1 VFASDRSITRAA
13 RRRGTPAVLG
23 SAVSLGYGQ
32 RAMPG
37 VTRRQRAVAAGFAAA
52 LAAGFVLLWAMRDGL
67 SPTLDASSYLSG
79 TREVSGWHPLTT
91 RLAPSFSN
99 FDVIEFLDRG
109 GRLPF
114 VDFPVGYPLLAGVLA
129 LFVGAKSALV
139 LVCAG
144 SVIGVVVLVVLG
156 ARGADLNG
164 ATLGAR
170 LAVGTGIVG
179 LSTYRV
185 LTRSVLSEPLFCVIV
200 VGLLAALLRYRRTG
214 KGWWGCLAL
223 AAGAGL
229 VRFVGAPLALLI
241 VPERRRRDGGVRAP
255 LLWGAVAIV
264 LPAVNML
271 WAGAAGGG
279 HRAGWRGLESADVKL
294 FTRSVGGW
302 VDGRQGNIGLT
313 YFGGEGPAWWS
324 WPLTVAWLAAG
335 VLAVLGVARLV
346 RSRLPEPLE
355 LALAASLIITVGVVV
370 GMAGFDS
377 LVAPENRVM
386 LPAGVLVVVGA
397 AWSLRITAARETWLS
412 AAAIVIWWLVAV
424 VPRGPD
430 LFQGQVEAPI
440 SADIAEASGA
450 SIVIANDADPLQW
463 WTGIPAAYLPQ
474 EEIALTGER
483 VDTAPLWAAL
493 PCALAEADGVVIVTH
508 GATFFAD
515 PGPHLDGLVDAG
527 LLTSEVTDGA
537 TLYRPV
543 PDACAG

>member
-1 VFASDRSITRAA
+1 LPGPTGAAAVCRAA
-13 RRRGTPAVLG
+13 PA
-23 SAVSLGYGQ
+23 LGYGR

-37 VTRRQRAVAAGFAAA
+37 VTQRQRAVVAGIIAA
-52 LAAGFVLLWAMRDGL
+52 LAAGAVLLWAVGDGL
-67 SPTLDASSYLSG
+67 SPTLDASSYLSA
-79 TREVSGWHPLTT
+79 TREVSRWHPFTT

-99 FDVIEFLDRG
+99 FDVIEFLDRS

-114 VDFPVGYPLLAGVLA
+114 VDFPVGYPLLAGLLA
-129 LFVGAKSALV
+129 LVVGAKAALV
-139 LVCAG
+139 VVCLA

-156 ARGADLNG
+156 ARGPEMG
-164 ATLGAR
+164 WPTLAAR
-170 LAVGTGIVG
+170 LAIGTGIVG

-214 KGWWGCLAL
+214 RGWGACVAL

-229 VRFVGAPLALLI
+229 VRFVGAPLAALI
-241 VPERRRRDGGVRAP
+241 VLERRRRGGGWRAP
-255 LLWGAVAIV
+255 LLWGAAAIAA
-264 LPAVNML
+264 PALNML

-279 HRAGWRGLESADVKL
+279 HRAGWRGLESADLKL

-302 VDGRQGNIGLT
+302 VDARQGNIGLT

-335 VLAVLGVARLV
+335 VLAALGVARVV

-355 LALAASLIITVGVVV
+355 LALAASLIITAGVVV

-386 LPAGVLVVVGA
+386 LPAGVLVLVGA
-397 AWSLRITAARETWLS
+397 AWSLRITVVRGTWV
-412 AAAIVIWWLVAV
+412 AAAAVAVWWLVAV

-430 LFQGQVEAPI
+430 LFQGQVHAPVT
-440 SADIAEASGA
+440 AAVAEASGA
-450 SIVIANDADPLQW
+450 SIVIANDADPLHW

-474 EEIALTGER
+474 EEVALTGER

-493 PCALAEADGVVIVTH
+493 PCALAEANGVVIITD
-508 GATFFAD
+508 GPAFFAD
-515 PGPHLDGLVDAG
+515 PRPRLDGLAAEG
-527 LLTSEVTDGA
+527 LLTVEPYDGA

-543 PDACAG
+543 PDACSP

>member
-1 VFASDRSITRAA
+1 M
-13 RRRGTPAVLG
+13 LG
-23 SAVSLGYGQ
+23 SAIPLGYGQ

-37 VTRRQRAVAAGFAAA
+37 VTSRQRAVVAGVVAA
-52 LAAGFVLLWAMRDGL
+52 LAAGAVLLSAMRDGL
-67 SPTLDASSYLSG
+67 SPTLDASSYLSA
-79 TREVSGWHPLTT
+79 TREVSRWHPFTT

-129 LFVGAKSALV
+129 FIVGAKAALV

-156 ARGADLNG
+156 ARGAEMNW

-179 LSTYRV
+179 LPTYRV

-214 KGWWGCLAL
+214 TGWWGCVAL
-223 AAGAGL
+223 AASAGL
-229 VRFVGAPLALLI
+229 VRFVGAPLALLL
-241 VPERRRRDGGVRAP
+241 VLERRRRDGGVRTP
-255 LLWGAVAIV
+255 LLWGAAAIA
-264 LPAVNML
+264 LPALNML

-279 HRAGWRGLESADVKL
+279 HRAGWRGLESADVEL

-302 VDGRQGNIGLT
+302 VDARQGNIGLT

-346 RSRLPEPLE
+346 RSLLPEPLE
-355 LALAASLIITVGVVV
+355 LALAASLIITGGVVL

-386 LPAGVLVVVGA
+386 LPAGVLVLVGA
-397 AWSLRITAARETWLS
+397 AWSLRITAVHWTWLG
-412 AAAIVIWWLVAV
+412 AVAV
-424 VPRGPD
+424 ALWWRVAVEPRGPD
-430 LFQGQVEAPI
+430 LFQGQVEEPI

-463 WTGIPAAYLPQ
+463 WSGLPAAYLPQ
-474 EEIALTGER
+474 DEIALTGEQI
-483 VDTAPLWAAL
+483 DTAPLWSAL
-493 PCALAEADGVVIVTH
+493 PCALERADGIVIVADGT
-508 GATFFAD
+508 TFFAD
-515 PGPHLDGLVDAG
+515 PRPQLDGLVEAG
-527 LLTSEVTDGA
+527 MLTTEPHDGA
-537 TLYRPV
+537 VVYRPV
-543 PDACAG
+543 PDACTGS